1 MAVIKKAVKKAPAK
15 KPAAKKVVAKKPS
28 VKAAATRDLKKLET
42 KIGKVPKFFKELTT
56 NEPDMFKMVMRFEQH
71 IWDDGAI
78 SKKTKKLIAIAIAAA
93 LRDQHAVRAQ
103 LAGAA
108 NLGVTKAEIEEALRV
123 TFLLSGMPAYVY
135 GKAQLDDIMK

>member
-1 MAVIKKAVKKAPAK
+1 MVKTATRKA
-15 KPAAKKVVAKKPS
+15 PAAKK
-28 VKAAATRDLKKLET
+28 AAATKKSLNSLEK

-56 NEPDMFKMVMRFEQH
+56 SEPEMFELVMRFEQH
-71 IWDDGAI
+71 IWDDGKI

-103 LAGAA
+103 LMGAA
-108 NLGVTKAEIEEALRV
+108 NLGVTKAEVEEALRV

-135 GKAQLDDIMK
+135 GKAQLDEVMKK

>member
-1 MAVIKKAVKKAPAK
+1 MVKKVSAIKKVTAK
-15 KPAAKKVVAKKPS
+15 KDTAK
-28 VKAAATRDLKKLET
+28 DLKDLEK
-42 KIGKVPKFFKELTT
+42 KIGKVPKFFKELTIKD
-56 NEPDMFKMVMRFEQH
+56 PDMYEMVMKFEKH
-71 IWDDGAI
+71 IWDDGKL
-78 SKKTKKLIAIAIAAA
+78 SRKTKKLIAIAIAAA

-135 GKAQLDDIMK
+135 GKAQMDDVMK

>member
-1 MAVIKKAVKKAPAK
+1 MV
-15 KPAAKKVVAKKPS
+15 KKVVAKKA
-28 VKAAATRDLKKLET
+28 VQKKDTAKELKGLEK
-42 KIGKVPKFFKELTT
+42 KIGKVPKFFKELTVK
-56 NEPDMFKMVMRFEQH
+56 EPEMYELVMKFEQH
-71 IWDDGAI
+71 IWDDGRL

-135 GKAQLDDIMK
+135 GKAQMDDVMK

>member
-1 MAVIKKAVKKAPAK
+1 MAVKKPASKKVPEKITAK
-15 KPAAKKVVAKKPS
+15 K
-28 VKAAATRDLKKLET
+28 AATEKKLKSLET

-56 NEPDMFKMVMRFEQH
+56 SEPEMFNLVMRFEEH
-71 IWDDGAI
+71 IWDDGKV

-103 LAGAA
+103 LAGAK
-108 NLGVTKAEIEEALRV
+108 NLGVTKAEVEEALRV

-135 GKAQLDDIMK
+135 GKAQLDEVMK